1 MVKFVV
7 KERGEGEACFVTD
20 EDQGLIFEMKPPA
33 DYEAAKAFAA
43 YLNENIR
50 EIKYDD

>member
-20 EDQGLIFEMKPPA
+20 EYHGLIFEMKPPA
-33 DYEAAKAFAA
+33 TTRRQRHSP
-43 YLNENIR
+43 LT
-50 EIKYDD
+50 